1 MISDAGTPTI
11 SDPGVKII
19 SELYEKFNNEI
30 NIIPIPG
37 PTALISAISVSG
49 FSSSEFIFYGFLPHK
64 KGREKIF
71 KEIAVNK
78 KTSIF
83 YESPHRLMKSLES
96 LIEFCE
102 ENKEIF
108 IARELTKIYEHKIK
122 NKVVDI
128 KKYFKNN
135 PDKIKGEFVVVVKG
149 IK

>member
-1 MISDAGTPTI
+1 
-11 SDPGVKII
+11 
-19 SELYEKFNNEI
+19 
-30 NIIPIPG
+30 
-37 PTALISAISVSG
+37 
-49 FSSSEFIFYGFLPHK
+49 
-64 KGREKIF
+64 
-71 KEIAVNK
+71 
-78 KTSIF
+78 
-83 YESPHRLMKSLES
+83 MKN
-96 LIEFCE
+96 